1 MKIFFTLSCLFVCF
15 GIGFIVSWKTKQ
27 FPYAT
32 VVIEWPKTDR
42 NPAAI
47 KKVYDFSHLQ
57 GSALIYAT
65 KQRLLEG
72 ANLVKDQ
79 NDIGV
84 ELGHFVIKG
93 EDGQKEFACQ
103 RFSRVIMA
111 FEGEGS
117 ATAGELPQMEVE
129 GQCEISKDI
138 NKMAAVWIP
147 VSRILGEQV
156 ADGEF
161 DYRDGH
167 PSKLKFANVSD
178 RWPQTWRLKSVQLID
193 PSGAYGE
200 VTIPSQELKEMLP
213 KPFLVQF

>member
-1 MKIFFTLSCLFVCF
+1 MKNSITFGCLLIFFGVGLFF
-15 GIGFIVSWKTKQ
+15 SWHSKQ
-27 FPYAT
+27 FPLAT
-32 VVIEWPKTDR
+32 MVIEWPKADR
-42 NPAAI
+42 DPAAI

-72 ANLVKDQ
+72 ANIIKD
-79 NDIGV
+79 DKDLGI

-93 EDGQKEFACQ
+93 EDGQKEFACH
-103 RFSRVIMA
+103 RFSRVVMS

-117 ATAGELPQMEVE
+117 ATGGELPQMEVE

-147 VSRILGEQV
+147 VARILGEPV

-167 PSKLKFANVSD
+167 PSKLKFAHVSD
-178 RWPQTWRLKSVQLID
+178 RWPQLWRLKSVQLID

-200 VTIPSQELKEMLP
+200 VSMDAKELNDMLP